1 MSPLT
6 NVRLVWKYY
15 IYKQSKSQHGKKQRL
30 GGPVSWNCNLIS
42 KFEVWQVRSHV
53 NTDCSGISVVLRTYW
68 APYWMQHIP
77 CQKKDHFRQLLAQAG
92 LHFLILHPSGQGSQK
107 MQWDCL
113 NVKWH
118 IWPWLFLHQY
128 FVFRKL
134 LVLVCGRLGVHE
146 IKSIFSSS
154 WMTSLTQKCESM
166 ENGTICVQCMKDNRR
181 KPNLD

>member
-30 GGPVSWNCNLIS
+30 VGPVSWNCNLIS

-118 IWPWLFLHQY
+118 IWPWLSLHQY
-128 FVFRKL
+128 FPNIQTQINRSISGL
-134 LVLVCGRLGVHE
+134 PHLVLNSVKGCTTDKL
-146 IKSIFSSS
+146 
-154 WMTSLTQKCESM
+154 
-166 ENGTICVQCMKDNRR
+166 
-181 KPNLD
+181 

>member
-1 MSPLT
+1 MS
-6 NVRLVWKYY
+6 VWYENTT
-15 IYKQSKSQHGKKQRL
+15 KQSKSQHGKKQRL

-107 MQWDCL
+107 MQWSFFFL
-113 NVKWH
+113 LFGWRPLHRNVNQWKME
-118 IWPWLFLHQY
+118 QY
-128 FVFRKL
+128 VCNAWKTTGGSRTLIKEWDQWMDQRGSKCKYVEGQGSRQSL
-134 LVLVCGRLGVHE
+134 LLMNHPLQ
-146 IKSIFSSS
+146 
-154 WMTSLTQKCESM
+154 L
-166 ENGTICVQCMKDNRR
+166 RR
-181 KPNLD
+181 Y